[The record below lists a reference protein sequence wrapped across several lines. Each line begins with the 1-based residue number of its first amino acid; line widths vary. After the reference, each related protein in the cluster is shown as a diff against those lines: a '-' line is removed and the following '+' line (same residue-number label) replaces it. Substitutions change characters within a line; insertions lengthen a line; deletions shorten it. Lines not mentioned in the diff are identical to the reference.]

1 MNLTRVNDILKELE
15 KQLGPLEKQSETAR
29 EYLKKKEE
37 LKTFDIN
44 MFLLEEE
51 RLRERIRETQE
62 KYDIAAA
69 DMDESSE
76 RHETMK
82 AEYEAIEEEVEDI
95 DRAIEVAVLETT
107 LVTQRQVRG
116 GGNIISQLSHGEV
129 AHAGEHQDD
138 SRQERDD
145 GFHRR
150 RSSLGGGRGLRG
162 RGLDMAGGARGVR
175 GSHGT
180 SLGELAAK
188 T

>member
-1 MNLTRVNDILKELE
+1 MLRKDGVDLRVTEVFVVDIGIARNGYCRGARAIVGNTDHHDGVRVFLSFVHAGMQIC
-15 KQLGPLEKQSETAR
+15 QLLFGKRIPLGIGAGV
-29 EYLKKKEE
+29 L
-37 LKTFDIN
+37 
-44 MFLLEEE
+44 
-51 RLRERIRETQE
+51 
-62 KYDIAAA
+62 A
-69 DMDESSE
+69 
-76 RHETMK
+76 HEQ
-82 AEYEAIEEEVEDI
+82 DI
-95 DRAIEVAVLETT
+95 DRAIETAVLETT
-107 LVTQRQVRG
+107 LVTQRQVGG

-129 AHAGEHQDD
+129 AHAREHEDD
-138 SRQERDD
+138 GRQECED